1 IPDSILC
8 KPGPLDLEEQLEMRR
23 HSEIGGGML
32 QGALLDDVAEWV
44 LAHHERPDGQGYP
57 RGLAGDE
64 IPIEARIL
72 SVADSYEAM
81 IADRSY
87 RRGIGHE
94 AARAELIAGRGGQF
108 DAAVVDVFLEAFE
121 RPRADESQ
129 PWESPLVG
137 YEGGRVA
144 RTRPGP
150 AGNRASS

>member
-1 IPDSILC
+1 
-8 KPGPLDLEEQLEMRR
+8 MRR

-32 QGALLDDVAEWV
+32 KGALLQDVAEWV